1 MSTQRIT
8 NLAEQNERTKNKIQY
23 TNEHIQELSASSSY
37 KMHSADIFLHLEKL
51 GAQHK

>member
-8 NLAEQNERTKNKIQY
+8 NFAEQNKQKNKIQY
-23 TNEHIQELSASSSY
+23 TNEHIQELLASSSY
-37 KMHSADIFLHLEKL
+37 KMHSVDFFLHLEKM